1 MIYCPII
8 KENVVYLAC
17 KDCDEDCKSLFSDP
31 DDMPE
36 TDEND
41 IDDGK

>member
-17 KDCDEDCKSLFSDP
+17 KDCDEDCKDLLTSSE
-31 DDMPE
+31 DDIKE
-36 TDEND
+36 DDNE